1 MSMTGRAIS
10 TPFPDQ
16 TTHALISNAH
26 EIGEKMRNKK
36 LKETEKLNFI
46 KTMPPLYH
54 QLPNQDFDIRKSE
67 VVKWL
72 IQQPEILQKVFDFA
86 ANRSPKNKLVE
97 YNSQTGQWQGIDFKQ
112 KEEGEK

>member
-1 MSMTGRAIS
+1 
-10 TPFPDQ
+10 
-16 TTHALISNAH
+16 
-26 EIGEKMRNKK
+26 MRNKK

-72 IQQPEILQKVFDFA
+72 IQQPGILQKVFDFA

>member
-1 MSMTGRAIS
+1 M
-10 TPFPDQ
+10 
-16 TTHALISNAH
+16 
-26 EIGEKMRNKK
+26 KNKK

-54 QLPNQDFDIRKSE
+54 HLPNQDFDIRKSE

-86 ANRSPKNKLVE
+86 ANRSPKNKLIE
-97 YNSQTGQWQGIDFKQ
+97 YNTKTGQWQGVDFKK
-112 KEEGEK
+112 KEEDEKNGE